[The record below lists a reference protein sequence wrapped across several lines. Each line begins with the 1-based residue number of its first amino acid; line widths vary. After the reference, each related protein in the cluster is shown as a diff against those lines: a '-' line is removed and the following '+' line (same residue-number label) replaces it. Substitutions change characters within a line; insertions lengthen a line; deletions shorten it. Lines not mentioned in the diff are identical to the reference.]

1 MLTSQ
6 LLTQKW
12 HELLVLTTCAFNVIQ
27 TIKKSEENGRCIGKQ
42 ESEED
47 DDEEEDEL
55 KKEMKQSMIQ
65 LIQCL
70 DKMML
75 DKKKKVKKKINV
87 MRKIRSS
94 SSSALLRQFEDEAAP
109 LIKSLCK
116 VRIYLK
122 MIRIRLEEYVLLKI
136 IVMTSRDNRCEDED
150 DADDEDAKIIDEIH
164 DKYLNLLRIY
174 CKNEEKR
181 EKEIL
186 NSIVYIKESANLL
199 INSKMFYVPFLL
211 TANI

>member
-1 MLTSQ
+1 M
-6 LLTQKW
+6 TQKW

-27 TIKKSEENGRCIGKQ
+27 TYKKSEENGRSKN
-42 ESEED
+42 EVDVDEED
-47 DDEEEDEL
+47 EDEEEEDEL
-55 KKEMKQSMIQ
+55 KKEMKQSMLQ

-75 DKKKKVKKKINV
+75 DKKKKVKKKMNV
-87 MRKIRSS
+87 IKRIRSAS
-94 SSSALLRQFEDEAAP
+94 SSQLLRQFEDEAAP

-136 IVMTSRDNRCEDED
+136 ILMTSRENRSCEEDDDED
-150 DADDEDAKIIDEIH
+150 DDHKIIDEIH